1 MRAFRSIMLPGLVT
15 LAGVVAAAGH
25 AAEGVRGMVD
35 YCGPLLSVGHGHGEA
50 RVAMGWAIYGT
61 EAQKRGINGAKIARG
76 WSLNERAVQRD
87 IATIRRTARAV
98 ESAALD
104 ALAQIFC
111 GGVVE

>member
-1 MRAFRSIMLPGLVT
+1 
-15 LAGVVAAAGH
+15 
-25 AAEGVRGMVD
+25 MVD
-35 YCGPLLSVGHGHGEA
+35 YCGPLLSVGHGEA
-50 RVAMGWAIYGT
+50 RIAMGWAIYGT
-61 EAQKRGINGAKIARG
+61 EAQKRGINGAEIARG

-104 ALAQIFC
+104 ALAQVFC